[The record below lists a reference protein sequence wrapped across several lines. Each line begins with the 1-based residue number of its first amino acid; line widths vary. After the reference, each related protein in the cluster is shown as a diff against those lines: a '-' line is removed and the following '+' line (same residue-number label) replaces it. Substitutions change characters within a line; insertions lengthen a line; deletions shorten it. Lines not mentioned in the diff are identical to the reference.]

1 LGKEPDV
8 WTCGVAGAPVVDWKE
23 SYELSD
29 AAYRDFI
36 EMLFDHRM
44 ELFGDR
50 SPITYVRNIK
60 KPVCIITSQNDSRT
74 PMKPVLRYAMELLNQ
89 GTKFELHSV
98 PDMGHV
104 FRTTRDIMD
113 VLIPAA
119 AFLQR
124 EFPI

>member
-1 LGKEPDV
+1 M